1 MKQEEKVIAK
11 AGIISIVYRFEGDL
25 MLADPVTPIKQ
36 YQNLTEELVT
46 TEKQLSLKSFS
57 FTYIRILRTT
67 NYFRKRHH
75 FSLDTKSCWYLGKH
89 SRRRESQKCIIRPYF

>member
-46 TEKQLSLKSFS
+46 TEKQLSLK
-57 FTYIRILRTT
+57 IL
-67 NYFRKRHH
+67 
-75 FSLDTKSCWYLGKH
+75 
-89 SRRRESQKCIIRPYF
+89 

>member
-1 MKQEEKVIAK
+1 MKKDCRFKIEKEVDLKQEKVIAK

-46 TEKQLSLKSFS
+46 TEKQLSLK
-57 FTYIRILRTT
+57 IL
-67 NYFRKRHH
+67 
-75 FSLDTKSCWYLGKH
+75 
-89 SRRRESQKCIIRPYF
+89 